1 MPQLLSLW
9 SFCRRRD
16 RVFEEVLVE
25 GCVCCWVCAL
35 DAFIVVDLVCF
46 DGGVC
51 RGFGGGLYV
60 PFGAFIVVDLVCFDG
75 GVLGVLV
82 VVIVSK

>member
-1 MPQLLSLW
+1 MLL
-9 SFCRRRD
+9 
-16 RVFEEVLVE
+16 
-25 GCVCCWVCAL
+25 G
-35 DAFIVVDLVCF
+35 AFIVVDLVCF

-60 PFGAFIVVDLVCFDG
+60 PFGAFIVVDFVCFDG

>member
-1 MPQLLSLW
+1 MP
-9 SFCRRRD
+9 F
-16 RVFEEVLVE
+16 
-25 GCVCCWVCAL
+25 G
-35 DAFIVVDLVCF
+35 AFIVVDLVCF
-46 DGGVC
+46 DGGVLGVLMVGAC
-51 RGFGGGLYV
+51 V